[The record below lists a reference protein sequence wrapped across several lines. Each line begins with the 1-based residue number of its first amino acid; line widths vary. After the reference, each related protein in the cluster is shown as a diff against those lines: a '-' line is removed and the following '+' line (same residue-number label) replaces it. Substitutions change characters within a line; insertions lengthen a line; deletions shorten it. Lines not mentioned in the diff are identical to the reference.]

1 MLEIIIINTLLLP
14 EHSLLLILLIE
25 LCTNKYIVK
34 AKKYIYRESEFIGSC
49 FFKAP
54 NRLGLVFFLFVVVTF
69 LGLEVHPKIEQ
80 INYVQYLL
88 SYIS

>member
-34 AKKYIYRESEFIGSC
+34 AKKYRESEFIGPYFIVLKNGKGAYHTHSD
-49 FFKAP
+49 K
-54 NRLGLVFFLFVVVTF
+54 T
-69 LGLEVHPKIEQ
+69 I
-80 INYVQYLL
+80 L
-88 SYIS
+88 SQSKVLML